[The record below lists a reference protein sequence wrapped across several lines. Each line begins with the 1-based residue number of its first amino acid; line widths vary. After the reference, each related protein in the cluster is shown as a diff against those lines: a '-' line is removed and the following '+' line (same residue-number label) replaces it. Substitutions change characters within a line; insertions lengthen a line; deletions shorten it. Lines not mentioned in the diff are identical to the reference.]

1 MTARAVMLDGR
12 GELMPIVSKLP
23 TYRVE
28 ICFGLAPGYKPS
40 SVEVIAR
47 QGRTASALCRR
58 YCDDHTVGLTIAET
72 QFVYSG
78 GSEPGMVVSLINY
91 PRFPMPNSDLLM
103 VALGLADLLLIALDQ
118 ERLTVVEIPGET
130 FLFERHK
137 PA

>member
-1 MTARAVMLDGR
+1 
-12 GELMPIVSKLP
+12 MPIVSKLP

-40 SVEVIAR
+40 SVEVLRR
-47 QGRTASALCRR
+47 QGWTASALCRR
-58 YCDDHTVGLTIAET
+58 YCDDHKVGLTITET
-72 QFVYSG
+72 HFMYPG

-91 PRFPMPNSDLLM
+91 PRFPILNSEVLQA
-103 VALGLADLLLIALDQ
+103 ALELADLILIALDQ

-130 FLFERHK
+130 FLVERHK

>member
-1 MTARAVMLDGR
+1 
-12 GELMPIVSKLP
+12 MPIVSKLP

-40 SVEVIAR
+40 SVAVIDR

-58 YCDDHTVGLTIAET
+58 YCDDYKVGLTIAET
-72 QFVYSG
+72 HFVYPG
-78 GSEPGMVVSLINY
+78 GSEPGMVVSFINY
-91 PRFPMPNSDLLM
+91 PRFPMPNSDLFM

-130 FLFERHK
+130 FLVERHK